1 MYEINGFDYLA
12 QQNGGQ
18 FDPVLYGGYRDPHEN
33 ILNNYV
39 PEFFNDAFND
49 SDFSMPYYTGDP
61 VSPLIK
67 RNSTQEI
74 EVQQNGIKDKV
85 APSNISN
92 PSLPEKIL

>member
-85 APSNISN
+85 AASNISN